1 MGVTMN
7 LMRKRVL
14 LLAVAGL
21 SMAADGPKTFTGI
34 VGDDMCEGDHKTM
47 GGTDAARCTA
57 ECIQSMK
64 AKYALWVGKDVYVL
78 SDQTTPAK
86 YAGKK
91 VTVTGTVTLPTGK
104 ETDKT
109 LQVTSIKP
117 AK

>member
-1 MGVTMN
+1 MN
-7 LMRKRVL
+7 LMRKSIL
-14 LLAVAGL
+14 LLAAGL
-21 SMAADGPKTFTGI
+21 CVAADAPKTFTGI

-47 GGTDAARCTA
+47 GGTDAAKCTA
-57 ECIQSMK
+57 ECIKSMK

-78 SDQTTPAK
+78 SDQTTPAR

-91 VTVTGTVTLPTGK
+91 VTVTGTVTPPTGK

-109 LQVTSIKP
+109 LQVTSIRP

>member
-1 MGVTMN
+1 MM
-7 LMRKRVL
+7 LMRKSIL
-14 LLAVAGL
+14 LLAAAGICV
-21 SMAADGPKTFTGI
+21 AADAPKTFTGI
-34 VGDDMCEGDHKTM
+34 VGDDMCQGDHKTM
-47 GGTDAARCTA
+47 GGTDAAKCVA
-57 ECIQSMK
+57 ECVKSMK

-104 ETDKT
+104 ETDKI
-109 LQVTSIKP
+109 LQVKSIAP

>member
-1 MGVTMN
+1 MISS
-7 LMRKRVL
+7 
-14 LLAVAGL
+14 AGL
-21 SMAADGPKTFTGI
+21 SMAADAPKTFTGI

-47 GGTDAARCTA
+47 GGTDAAKCTA
-57 ECIQSMK
+57 ECIKSMK

-91 VTVTGTVTLPTGK
+91 VTVTGTVILPTGK

-109 LQVTSIKP
+109 LHVVSIKP